1 MKIKVGLLYLAMLPC
16 NSGNNYG
23 NLDTILVSVGA
34 LTTDLDFDGNNYCTV
49 VFTVVLRQT
58 SMI

>member
-1 MKIKVGLLYLAMLPC
+1 MLPC

-23 NLDTILVSVGA
+23 NLDTILVSVDESTA
-34 LTTDLDFDGNNYCTV
+34 DSDFDGNNYYTA